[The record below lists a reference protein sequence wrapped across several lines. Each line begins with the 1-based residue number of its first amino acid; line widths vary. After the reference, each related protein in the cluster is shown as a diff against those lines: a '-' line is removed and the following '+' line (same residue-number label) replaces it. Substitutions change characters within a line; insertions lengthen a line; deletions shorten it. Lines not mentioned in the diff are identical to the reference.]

1 MPAGGPGWV
10 EPENL
15 QGRQWETTM
24 NTTATFSADAVPEV
38 PTAPLDNYHPPTC
51 RLPAQHQELSPN
63 HLSGGF
69 QIPSARFAFGNRLCR
84 GHLRGKG

>member
-38 PTAPLDNYHPPTC
+38 PTAPLDNCHPPPAVC
-51 RLPAQHQELSPN
+51 LPNTKNSPPTTSLEDSKFLR
-63 HLSGGF
+63 HDSPLG
-69 QIPSARFAFGNRLCR
+69 IDFAEGI
-84 GHLRGKG
+84 